1 MLYSAAR
8 FFLEYLR
15 GDYNEIVLGMF
26 KSAQMTSLVAFA
38 IAFGFFVWLGLK
50 KHAAAPPKKKERKK
64 AARI

>member
-15 GDYNEIVLGMF
+15 GDYNELVLGLF

-38 IAFGFFVWLGLK
+38 IALAFFLWLGFK
-50 KHAAAPPKKKERKK
+50 KHTAEPPKKKNRKR
-64 AARI
+64 AART

>member
-15 GDYNEIVLGMF
+15 GDYNELVLGLF

-38 IAFGFFVWLGLK
+38 LALFFFLWLGFK
-50 KHAAAPPKKKERKK
+50 KHTTEPPKKKNRKRS
-64 AARI
+64 ART